1 MKITYLGHSAILM
14 EGSKTIL
21 IDPFISGNPQAK
33 NISLPDRI
41 DFIVVTHDHSDHIG
55 DAFEIAKERLSTIV
69 TQHEIA
75 IMAQEKGLNAEGMN
89 VGGPVELSNVKF
101 YFTNAVHSSGTGHPM
116 GAVIEMEEKRLYHA
130 GDTGLF
136 SDMRLIS
143 DYFRPDLAFLP
154 IGGRYTMDEEQAAY
168 ALKNLLRVKKVIPI
182 HYNTWP
188 PISADPM
195 RFRELVG
202 DAAEVIILSI
212 GQSTEI

>member
-89 VGGPVELSNVKF
+89 VGG
-101 YFTNAVHSSGTGHPM
+101 
-116 GAVIEMEEKRLYHA
+116 
-130 GDTGLF
+130 
-136 SDMRLIS
+136 
-143 DYFRPDLAFLP
+143 
-154 IGGRYTMDEEQAAY
+154 
-168 ALKNLLRVKKVIPI
+168 LL
-182 HYNTWP
+182 N
-188 PISADPM
+188 
-195 RFRELVG
+195 
-202 DAAEVIILSI
+202 
-212 GQSTEI
+212 